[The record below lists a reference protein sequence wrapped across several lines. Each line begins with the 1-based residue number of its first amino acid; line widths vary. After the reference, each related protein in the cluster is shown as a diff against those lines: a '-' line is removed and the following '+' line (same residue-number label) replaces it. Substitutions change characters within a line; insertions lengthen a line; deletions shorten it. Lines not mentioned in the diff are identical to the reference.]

1 MQLESKN
8 ALQLSSLNHISLV
21 CKSVDQ
27 TNEFYINVLG
37 FVPVKRPAA
46 LQFPGAWL
54 VGHGIGIHLLQSEN
68 PESLPN
74 KTVINAKDNH
84 ISFQCENMGMV
95 EKELGE
101 MGIDW
106 VRQRVEEGGIHMDQ
120 VFFHDPDGFMIE
132 ICNCESIPIIP
143 LDDGK
148 THKPRA
154 LNTTRVQ
161 HQQIRAL
168 APRPR
173 VGAKILSDGGDLIIT
188 TNN

>member
-1 MQLESKN
+1 MQLDSKRN
-8 ALQLSSLNHISLV
+8 VLQLSSLNHISLV

-54 VGHGIGIHLLQSEN
+54 VGHGIGIHLLQTEN
-68 PESLPN
+68 PENLPN
-74 KTVINAKDNH
+74 KTVINTKDNH

-95 EKELGE
+95 EKKLGE

-106 VRQRVEEGGIHMDQ
+106 VRQRVEEGGIDMDQ

-143 LDDGK
+143 LDGK
-148 THKPRA
+148 MHKPCA
-154 LNTTRVQ
+154 LNKTRVQ

-173 VGAKILSDGGDLIIT
+173 VGAKILSEGGDIIIT
-188 TNN
+188 NN